1 MRAIEERNS
10 QNANQS
16 NQAQVP
22 CQRII
27 RTPYGTI
34 IATNNT
40 TNARPS
46 VQQQPATATTAPNR
60 SIVRAPTIGQP
71 IMYRQQVP
79 RSGARDALMT
89 YRMIRCCIVIVVA
102 IVVAIAA
109 GIGASQHSSDTD
121 DDYYSSSSSGK
132 RNKKLRHG
140 FCLVAT
146 PGSGQLLFCGVSGFF
161 LHCGLLGKIKTC
173 TCRGMVH
180 GSWLV
185 M

>member
-10 QNANQS
+10 QNANQP

-34 IATNNT
+34 IATNT
-40 TNARPS
+40 TNGRPS
-46 VQQQPATATTAPNR
+46 VQQQPTTATTAPNR
-60 SIVRAPTIGQP
+60 SIARVPTIGQP
-71 IMYRQQVP
+71 IVYRQQVP

-109 GIGASQHSSDTD
+109 GIGASQNSSDTD
-121 DDYYSSSSSGK
+121 DDFYSSSSSGK
-132 RNKKLRHG
+132 GN
-140 FCLVAT
+140 
-146 PGSGQLLFCGVSGFF
+146 
-161 LHCGLLGKIKTC
+161 
-173 TCRGMVH
+173 
-180 GSWLV
+180 
-185 M
+185 

>member
-1 MRAIEERNS
+1 MRAIEERNC
-10 QNANQS
+10 QNANQP

-34 IATNNT
+34 IATSNT
-40 TNARPS
+40 ANGRPS

-60 SIVRAPTIGQP
+60 SIARAPTIGQP
-71 IMYRQQVP
+71 IVYRQQAP

-89 YRMIRCCIVIVVA
+89 YRMITCCIVIVVA

-132 RNKKLRHG
+132 GN
-140 FCLVAT
+140 
-146 PGSGQLLFCGVSGFF
+146 
-161 LHCGLLGKIKTC
+161 
-173 TCRGMVH
+173 
-180 GSWLV
+180 
-185 M
+185 